1 MKEIMTDQTFD
12 HSVSPDSGKPTECA
26 AVTPQ
31 PSGTGK
37 RKGFLKFPR
46 SWQEVKQLGWKFI
59 VGFILFYLVRD
70 LILYV
75 LIPYLIIKGVISL

>member
-1 MKEIMTDQTFD
+1 MTDQTFD
-12 HSVSPDSGKPTECA
+12 HSVSPDSGKPTETVA
-26 AVTPQ
+26 ATPQ
-31 PSGTGK
+31 TPAAGK

-46 SWQEVKQLGWKFI
+46 SWREVKQLGWKFV